1 MESRFSVEFDQLEIN
16 LTLYLRRQQ
25 LTAAV
30 NIFFFLHRQ
39 HRRPTHHLNDQFYS
53 QMQNLGS
60 RQVELEI
67 IVTMTLEIYRRT
79 QIGYSHY
86 EPRGMSYDHKWTTA
100 SFNLP
105 PEGIAQ
111 KENKLDCFEHKHI
124 CCSKLQCLPFM
135 HCPLVANRKTR
146 QSIV

>member
-1 MESRFSVEFDQLEIN
+1 
-16 LTLYLRRQQ
+16 
-25 LTAAV
+25 
-30 NIFFFLHRQ
+30 
-39 HRRPTHHLNDQFYS
+39 
-53 QMQNLGS
+53 
-60 RQVELEI
+60 
-67 IVTMTLEIYRRT
+67 MTLEIYRRT

-124 CCSKLQCLPFM
+124 CCFKLQCAIIVYLL
-135 HCPLVANRKTR
+135 CTALWWQIERRGGPLL
-146 QSIV
+146 